1 MAATGTP
8 SDPSPERPAEPGRA
22 APRRTA
28 ASATADLSP
37 ADRRAALAGRWLVP
51 ALWLI
56 LPLVAGPA
64 FADAL
69 DPRSRPVQLVASIGL
84 WAIWAATLGATLV
97 PRSVTL
103 TALRIVAPASFAAAA
118 WAALA
123 TPTFGA
129 DDVAA
134 LTVTLLVTIASLSA
148 FTGAV
153 FVNGSAYGD
162 ERRLPLRPPA
172 ALLLGPLELA
182 WAVCVVGAV
191 AGPLLL
197 AASSWILGGVAL
209 LIGWPAAWFAARA
222 LHGLSDRWIVFVPAG
237 FVVHDLMALTDPLLL
252 PRRLVTAVGP
262 ALADT
267 RAPDFTLG
275 ASGLALQVDLA
286 EPVEFTPVPRR
297 TRPGQRPK
305 PEPARVDSLLFTPS
319 RPGAVLREARRRRLP
334 VG

>member
-1 MAATGTP
+1 MATAQP
-8 SDPSPERPAEPGRA
+8 PSPPADDRPAGRPTGRRVAGSPDLAPTDGRA
-22 APRRTA
+22 A
-28 ASATADLSP
+28 L
-37 ADRRAALAGRWLVP
+37 LGRWLVP
-51 ALWLI
+51 ALWLT
-56 LPLVAGPA
+56 LPIAAGPA

-69 DPRSRPVQLVASIGL
+69 DPRSRPVQIVASVGL
-84 WAIWAATLGATLV
+84 WLVWAATLGATLV

-103 TALRIVAPASFAAAA
+103 TAVRIVTPASFVAAA

-123 TPTFGA
+123 TPAFAA
-129 DDVAA
+129 DDVVA
-134 LTVTLLVTIASLSA
+134 LTVTLLATIASLSA

-162 ERRLPLRPPA
+162 ERRLPLKPPA

-182 WAVCVVGAV
+182 WAVCVAGAV
-191 AGPLLL
+191 TGPILL
-197 AASSWILGGVAL
+197 AARSWVFGAIAL
-209 LIGWPAAWFAARA
+209 AIGWPAAWFAARA

-252 PRRLVTAVGP
+252 PRRLVRRVGP

-275 ASGLALQVDLA
+275 ATGLALQVDVS
-286 EPVEFTPVPRR
+286 EPIEVTPVPRR

-305 PEPARVDSLLFTPS
+305 PQPARIDSLLFSPT
-319 RPGAVLREARRRRLP
+319 RPGAVLREAARRRLP

>member
-1 MAATGTP
+1 MASAEPP
-8 SDPSPERPAEPGRA
+8 SDPTGARPTGRG
-22 APRRTA
+22 APTG
-28 ASATADLSP
+28 ADLAP
-37 ADRRAALAGRWLVP
+37 ADRRAALLGRWLLPV
-51 ALWLI
+51 LWLS
-56 LPLVAGPA
+56 LPIAAGPA

-69 DPRSRPVQLVASIGL
+69 DPRSRSVQVVVSVGL
-84 WAIWAATLGATLV
+84 WAAWAAILGAALV

-103 TALRIVAPASFAAAA
+103 TAVRIGVPASFVAAA

-123 TPTFGA
+123 TPTFAA
-129 DDVAA
+129 DDVVA
-134 LTVTLLVTIASLSA
+134 LTVTLLATIAALSA

-182 WAVCVVGAV
+182 WAVCVAGAA
-191 AGPLLL
+191 AGPMLL
-197 AASSWILGGVAL
+197 AARSWVLGAILLA
-209 LIGWPAAWFAARA
+209 IGWPAAWFAARA

-252 PRRLVTAVGP
+252 PRRQVLRLGP

-275 ASGLALQVDLA
+275 ATGLALQVDVA
-286 EPVEFTPVPRR
+286 EPVEVTPVPRR
-297 TRPGQRPK
+297 TSPGQRPK
-305 PEPARVDSLLFTPS
+305 PQPARVDSLLFCPT
-319 RPGAVLREARRRRLP
+319 RPGAVLREAARRRIP